1 MRASP
6 IFVATSL
13 LLGGLKSAVAECPP
27 AIRALAVDQKYDAAR
42 AEVDRLLKANPA
54 DDAALSC
61 MGEIYEREGKS
72 GDAVDWYEK
81 AVKANERDPQH
92 HLSLAGA
99 LGTEAQKANKLRQPF
114 LARRLKSELERAVAL
129 DPNLVDAHEGL
140 RQYYTEAPG
149 IVGGSIDRAKEEA
162 EIIAKL
168 NPLRGH
174 LARAS
179 IGRHV
184 GDNALAESEYKAAV
198 AQNPDSLFVA
208 YTLGSFYENQK
219 RWADAAVVYER
230 LLDQR
235 PTELLPHFF
244 YGRVSA
250 LSGDNTERGEREMRY
265 WIANAPAD
273 APMLTRSA
281 AHVRLGMILEHEG
294 KRDGARAEYEA
305 ALSINPKNVD
315 AKKRLDALK

>member
-1 MRASP
+1 MRTAP
-6 IFVATSL
+6 LLVATMVSAAL
-13 LLGGLKSAVAECPP
+13 TRGLAQCPVS
-27 AIRALAVDQKYDAAR
+27 IQKLAVDQKFDAAR
-42 AEVDRLLKANPA
+42 AEVDRLLKAKPA
-54 DDAALSC
+54 DDSALAC

-81 AVKANERDPQH
+81 AVKVNEKDPQH

-114 LARRLKSELERAVAL
+114 LARRLKTELELAVSL
-129 DPNLVDAHEGL
+129 DPKLVDAHEGL

-149 IVGGSIDRAKEEA
+149 IVGGSIDRANEQA

-174 LARAS
+174 LSRAS
-179 IGRHV
+179 IARHQ
-184 GDNALAESEYKAAV
+184 GDATKAESEYKAAV
-198 AQNPDSLFVA
+198 AEAPDSLFAA
-208 YTLGSFYENQK
+208 YTLGGFYESQK
-219 RWADAAVVYER
+219 RWADAAAVYDR
-230 LLDQR
+230 IITQR
-235 PTELLPHFF
+235 PAELTAHFL
-244 YGRVSA
+244 YGRVA
-250 LSGDNTERGEREMRY
+250 AQSGEYAERGEREMRY

-281 AHVRLGMILEHEG
+281 SHVRLGTILEHQG
-294 KRDGARAEYEA
+294 KRDAAKTEYET
-305 ALSINPKNVD
+305 ALSINPKNAD

>member
-1 MRASP
+1 MRTAPAFISF
-6 IFVATSL
+6 I
-13 LLGGLKSAVAECPP
+13 LGTAFGNAGAQCPP
-27 AIRALAVDQKYDAAR
+27 AIVKLAVDQKFDAAR
-42 AEVDRLLKANPA
+42 AEVERVLKAKPA
-54 DDAALSC
+54 DDSALAC

-81 AVKANERDPQH
+81 AVKANETDPQH

-114 LARRLKSELERAVAL
+114 LARRLKTELERAVAL
-129 DPNLVDAHEGL
+129 GPNLVDAHEGL

-149 IVGGSIDRAKEEA
+149 IVGGSIDRANEQA

-174 LARAS
+174 LARAA
-179 IGRHV
+179 IARHV
-184 GDNALAESEYKAAV
+184 GDVAKAESEYKAA
-198 AQNPDSLFVA
+198 AAEAPDSLFA
-208 YTLGSFYENQK
+208 TYTLGGFYENQK
-219 RWADAAVVYER
+219 RWADAAAVYDR
-230 LLDQR
+230 VIVQR
-235 PTELLPHFF
+235 PAELTAHFY
-244 YGRVSA
+244 YGRVA
-250 LSGDNTERGEREMRY
+250 AVSGENLERGEREIRY

-281 AHVRLGMILEHEG
+281 SHVRLGAILEHEG
-294 KRDGARAEYEA
+294 KRDAAKAEYET
-305 ALSINPKNVD
+305 ALSINPKNAD

>member
-1 MRASP
+1 MRTSLAV
-6 IFVATSL
+6 VATCL
-13 LLGGLKSAVAECPP
+13 FTALNLTAAQCPP
-27 AIRALAVDQKYDAAR
+27 AIQRLVIDQKYDSAR
-42 AEVDRLLKANPA
+42 VEVSRLLKANPA
-54 DDAALSC
+54 DDAALTC
-61 MGEIYEREGKS
+61 MGETYEREGKS

-81 AVKANERDPQH
+81 AVKANERDPRH

-99 LGTEAQKANKLRQPF
+99 LGTEAEKANKLRQPF

-149 IVGGSIDRAKEEA
+149 IVGGSIDRAKEQA

-179 IGRHV
+179 IARHE
-184 GDNALAESEYKAAV
+184 GDIALVETEYKAAV
-198 AQNPDSLFVA
+198 AQAPDSLFAA
-208 YTLGSFYENQK
+208 YSLGSFYENQK
-219 RWADAAVVYER
+219 RWADAAAVYDR
-230 LLDQR
+230 LIAQR
-235 PTELLPHFF
+235 AAELTPHFF
-244 YGRVSA
+244 YGRVAA
-250 LSGDNTERGEREMRY
+250 LSGENLERGEREMRY
-265 WIANAPAD
+265 WIVNAPTD
-273 APMLTRSA
+273 APMLSRSA
-281 AHVRLGMILEHEG
+281 AHVRLGTILEHQG
-294 KRDGARAEYEA
+294 KRDAARAQFDT